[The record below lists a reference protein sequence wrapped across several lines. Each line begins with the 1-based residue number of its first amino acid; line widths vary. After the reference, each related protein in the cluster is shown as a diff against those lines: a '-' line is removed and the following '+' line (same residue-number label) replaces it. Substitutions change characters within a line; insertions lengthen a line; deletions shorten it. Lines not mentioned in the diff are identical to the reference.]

1 MITREAL
8 NVAVGSFIDSAL
20 TAAGI
25 PAERRKSD
33 DTAPIARRSVQIQ
46 LEELT
51 IEPMG
56 VMRRCTQTVVIY
68 FYPENETQYR
78 DEIWTAVNAL
88 ETALINPIVVDG
100 AELYADD
107 DDIVADMSGEV
118 LEITVNLT
126 WIEVRDLDS
135 SIETIEEIDLELSP
149 EAEACKALKLKELHY
164 GVITRD

>member
-8 NVAVGSFIDSAL
+8 NVAVGSFVDDAL

-46 LEELT
+46 LEELK

-56 VMRRCTQTVVIY
+56 DMRRCTQTVVVL
-68 FYPENETQYR
+68 FYPKNDNQYR

-88 ETALINPIVVDG
+88 ETALMNPVVVDG
-100 AELYADD
+100 IELYTDD

-118 LEITVNLT
+118 LEVTCNLT

>member
-1 MITREAL
+1 MITREAM
-8 NVAVGSFIDSAL
+8 NVAVGYFVDDAL

-33 DTAPIARRSVQIQ
+33 DPAPIARRSVQLH

-56 VMRRCTQTVVIY
+56 DMRRCTQTISVL
-68 FYPENETQYR
+68 FYPENDEQYR

-88 ETALINPIVVDG
+88 EAALISPIVVDDI
-100 AELYADD
+100 ELYTDD
-107 DDIVADMSGEV
+107 EDIIVDMTGEV
-118 LEITVNLT
+118 LEISFNLT